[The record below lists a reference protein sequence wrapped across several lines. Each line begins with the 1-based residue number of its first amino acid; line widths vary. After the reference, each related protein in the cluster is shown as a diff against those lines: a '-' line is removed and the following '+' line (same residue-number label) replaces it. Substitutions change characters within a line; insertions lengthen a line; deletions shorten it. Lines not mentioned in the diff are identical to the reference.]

1 MAAISSLAGSVR
13 ERAAGAA
20 FDAGG
25 SAGASS
31 GAHLQTSAISI
42 QNCSLTFGS
51 VRVLNG
57 VSLDV
62 RSGEFMSI
70 LGPSGCGKSTLLRL
84 ILGLL
89 RPDQGGGITL
99 HVPREEIGIVFQKP
113 VLMPWQ
119 TAIQNIELPLNI
131 GPQRAKQSKAE
142 RRERAE
148 WTLEL
153 VGLADFRNHYPQ
165 QLSGGMQQRIAIAR
179 ALAANPSI
187 LLMDEP
193 FGALDEFTREKL
205 NIELLRLW
213 ANPDTKL
220 NTVVMVTHSI
230 QESVLMSDRIVMMSP
245 RPANVSDIVQ
255 VPLAHPREAEMQ
267 ELPAFL
273 STVREIRKQVKA
285 L

>member
-1 MAAISSLAGSVR
+1 MAAIRSIAESAR
-13 ERAAGAA
+13 ERAAGSNSNLNANA
-20 FDAGG
+20 
-25 SAGASS
+25 SASAN
-31 GAHLQTSAISI
+31 ANANANAISI
-42 QNCSLTFGS
+42 RDCSLTFGS
-51 VRVLNG
+51 VRVLNQ
-57 VSLDV
+57 VSIDI
-62 RSGEFMSI
+62 RDGEFLSI

-89 RPDQGGGITL
+89 SPDQGGGIVH

-113 VLMPWQ
+113 VLMPWH
-119 TAIQNIELPLNI
+119 TAIQNIELPLSI

-142 RRERAE
+142 RREKAE
-148 WTLEL
+148 WSLEL
-153 VGLADFRNHYPQ
+153 VGLTDFRHHFPQ

-179 ALAANPSI
+179 ALAANPSV

-213 ANPDTKL
+213 DNPGTGL

-245 RPANVSDIVQ
+245 RPAGVNDIVN
-255 VPLAHPREAEMQ
+255 VPLSHPREAEMQ
-267 ELPAFL
+267 ESPEFL
-273 STVREIRKQVKA
+273 GTVREIRKSVKA

>member
-1 MAAISSLAGSVR
+1 MAAIHSIAGSAR
-13 ERAAGAA
+13 ERAT
-20 FDAGG
+20 G
-25 SAGASS
+25 SNAKPGINAN
-31 GAHLQTSAISI
+31 AISI
-42 QNCSLTFGS
+42 KDCSLTFGQ
-51 VRVLNG
+51 VRVLNQ
-57 VSLDV
+57 VSLDIQ
-62 RSGEFMSI
+62 RGEFLSI

-89 RPDQGGGITL
+89 SPDQGGGIVH

-119 TAIQNIELPLNI
+119 TAIQNIELPLSI

-142 RRERAE
+142 RREKAE
-148 WTLEL
+148 WSLEL
-153 VGLADFRNHYPQ
+153 VGLTDFRNHFPQ

-179 ALAANPSI
+179 ALAADPSV

-213 ANPDTKL
+213 ANPDTGL

-245 RPANVSDIVQ
+245 RPAKVQDIVN
-255 VPLAHPREAEMQ
+255 VPLSHPREADMQ
-267 ELPAFL
+267 ELPEFL

>member
-1 MAAISSLAGSVR
+1 MAAISSIVETAG
-13 ERAAGAA
+13 ERAAG
-20 FDAGG
+20 
-25 SAGASS
+25 SNS
-31 GAHLQTSAISI
+31 GAISI
-42 QNCSLTFGS
+42 RNCSLTFGS
-51 VRVLNG
+51 VRVLND
-57 VSLDV
+57 VSLDI
-62 RSGEFMSI
+62 RSREFMSI

-89 RPDQGGGITL
+89 SPDRGGEIVH

-113 VLMPWQ
+113 VLMPWL
-119 TAIQNIELPLNI
+119 TAIQNIELPLRI
-131 GPQRAKQSKAE
+131 GPQQSKQSKAE
-142 RRERAE
+142 RREKAE

-153 VGLADFRNHYPQ
+153 VGLSDFRDHYPQ
-165 QLSGGMQQRIAIAR
+165 QLSGGMQQRVAIAR
-179 ALAANPSI
+179 ALAAEPSV

-213 ANPDTKL
+213 ANPGTSL

-245 RPANVSDIVQ
+245 RPAKVNDILN
-255 VPLAHPREAEMQ
+255 VPLAHPRETEME
-267 ELPAFL
+267 ELPEFL
-273 STVREIRKQVKA
+273 STVKEIRRRVKE